1 MQDRIEILKNE
12 CPKSDCTAQM
22 RLMTSLEVEKAFAFH
37 KSFPQYSETPLA
49 NLPAM
54 ADMMGIKNIYIKD
67 ESFRF
72 GLHAF
77 KVLGGSY
84 AIAQHIAELT
94 NCDVSDMT
102 YDTLTSDELRERIG
116 QVTFF
121 TATDGNHGRG
131 VAWAANKLGQKA
143 VVYMP
148 SGSAEARLA
157 NIQVEGAEA
166 TIIDGNYDDAVRL
179 AASESAK
186 LPGSVFVQDTAW
198 EGYEKIPGWIM
209 QGYGT
214 MALET
219 DRQLR
224 DLGEKPT
231 HIFVQAGVGSL
242 AGAITGYYKDIYGD
256 NCPKIVIV
264 EARAAD
270 CLYRSA
276 LAQDYRTVSGEM
288 RTIMA
293 GLACG
298 EPNTISWE
306 ILKNHV
312 EYFASCPDWVAA
324 RGIRLLGNPLFGDT
338 RVISGESGA
347 VGMGLLAALTMYEE
361 YADMRNE
368 LGLDS
373 NSVVL
378 LFNTEGNTDPQIYR
392 EVVWDGEYSSQ
403 TSSYHKVK

>member
-1 MQDRIEILKNE
+1 ME
-12 CPKSDCTAQM
+12 
-22 RLMTSLEVEKAFAFH
+22 LMACDEANKALTFH
-37 KSFPQYSETPLA
+37 KSIPQYNETPLVS
-49 NLPAM
+49 LHEM
-54 ADMMGIKNIYIKD
+54 AKMLGFKGIYVKD

-72 GLHAF
+72 GLNAF

-94 NCDVSDMT
+94 GSDVSEMS
-102 YDTLTSDELRERIG
+102 YNRLTSEELRDDIG

-131 VAWAANKLGQKA
+131 IAWAANKLNQRS

-148 SGSAEARLA
+148 SGSADARLE
-157 NIQVEGAEA
+157 NIRAEGAEA

-179 AASESAK
+179 AAAESAK
-186 LPGSVFVQDTAW
+186 IPGSVVVQDTAW

-214 MALET
+214 MAFEA
-219 DRQLR
+219 DKQLQSNNT
-224 DLGEKPT
+224 KPT

-242 AGAITGYYKDIYGD
+242 AGAITGYFKNVYGD
-256 NCPKIVIV
+256 ECPKIMVI
-264 EARAAD
+264 EARVAD
-270 CLYRSA
+270 CLFRSA
-276 LAQDYRTVSGEM
+276 MARDYRTVGGEM

-298 EPNTISWE
+298 VPNTISWE

-312 EYFASCPDWVAA
+312 DYFASCPDWVAA
-324 RGIRLLGNPLFGDT
+324 KGIRLLGNPLYGDT
-338 RVISGESGA
+338 RIISGESGA
-347 VGMGLLAALTMYEE
+347 VGMGLLAALSMYDE
-361 YADMRNE
+361 YTE
-368 LGLDS
+368 LRTQIGLDE
-373 NSVVL
+373 NSVIL

-392 EVVWDGEYSSQ
+392 EVVWDGEYSSMA
-403 TSSYHKVK
+403 SSYRNK